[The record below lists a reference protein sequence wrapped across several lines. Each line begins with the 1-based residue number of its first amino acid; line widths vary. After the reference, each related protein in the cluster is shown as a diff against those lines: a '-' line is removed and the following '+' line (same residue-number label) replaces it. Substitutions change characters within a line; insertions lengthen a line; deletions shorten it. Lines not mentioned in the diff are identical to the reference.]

1 MGELQQFGG
10 EWTIQ
15 KLDILTGYL
24 DAYLVALK
32 YMKFKKSMLMLL
44 RAPVASLP
52 VMGNEKLQDQQGS
65 LYSPITILASITLL
79 KRIRRRLLNCSKW
92 LIQSFLNFQNT
103 CTSDKVTPI
112 RNSIRFVLQLI
123 GDLIGRCY
131 FLIPM
136 PPKYRGQPSRL

>member
-1 MGELQQFGG
+1 MDTIYDRLTKCFFVTGSLGIWRMCMGELQQFGG

-52 VMGNEKLQDQQGS
+52 VMGNEKLQDQQ
-65 LYSPITILASITLL
+65 A
-79 KRIRRRLLNCSKW
+79 
-92 LIQSFLNFQNT
+92 
-103 CTSDKVTPI
+103 
-112 RNSIRFVLQLI
+112 RFTRQ
-123 GDLIGRCY
+123 
-131 FLIPM
+131 
-136 PPKYRGQPSRL
+136 